1 MGTFNGEKVKT
12 AKTRKHRRR
21 IKPKYILPLILICL
35 LFVAC
40 IGAIV
45 YLVTDLIRDKK
56 NSLDMSEIDAPV
68 EGSATDYSYLLDFK
82 EDPWQK
88 QITFYYPGEIGG
100 KFGLYQKYD
109 DGTTNLICSMQYDN
123 GNKNALVSD
132 IPESGTRGTVQ
143 YVLNFGENGDFPI
156 PAAGETLTF
165 VMTADNISDPSLKG
179 RTISK
184 IVEVTKDSFSNL
196 VIKAELEDLGD
207 NRYKFTWNETA
218 GNAYIVQ
225 LKQKNGE
232 WGTFAE
238 LGADNLSFETG
249 HLKSYT
255 DYTFRI
261 AVMQLGE
268 IKNVTDEFD
277 IHTGISIT
285 YATVWPTKNLDLYS
299 DANRSRVIGTAY
311 LGKSYCVMDV
321 QGKMFHVYTPEGGG
335 YIDSDCCMVNLPDY
349 LGGMCNYDITNSYFS
364 NYMCHE
370 YEIKGVSGM
379 ITEGYEHVLL
389 SDGTFLVP
397 LLYPVTDKLITAS
410 NEVLADGM
418 RLKIYDSFRP
428 YIATRSIY
436 DITELQLDRVLP
448 AETMQRVKLPEYLVL
463 KDTGLMTARYTD
475 TELIKS
481 TIIKENEELAAIKAQ
496 LEYQQQLALMGLT
509 SDMMNP
515 DGAVDPE
522 TGVGE
527 SFQTYDEYMYLID
540 PEAITYRTA
549 MLDGRHP
556 LNNFLA
562 QNGSRHNLGVA
573 MDLTLEE
580 LNTGEEIYAQTR
592 IHDLTFNS
600 ELYRNNESAN
610 LLAKYMKDAGFH
622 DLTSEWWHFQDDEVK
637 DRLNPVSVRD
647 GVSVEGWKVDDNGVR
662 YRLADGTYST
672 GYLDIDGTTYF
683 FDEAG
688 YLSAP

>member
-1 MGTFNGEKVKT
+1 MGNFNGEKVKT
-12 AKTRKHRRR
+12 DSGRKRRRR
-21 IKPKYILPLILICL
+21 IKPKYILPLALIGV

-40 IGAIV
+40 IIAIG
-45 YLVTDLIRDKK
+45 YLVFQIISEKR
-56 NSLDMSEIDAPV
+56 NSLDMSQIEEPV
-68 EGSATDYSYLLDFK
+68 EVNGKDYSYLLDYK

-100 KFGLYQKYD
+100 KFGLYRKYD
-109 DGTTNLICSMQYDN
+109 DGTSDLICSMQYDN

-132 IPESGTRGTVQ
+132 IPENRGRGSVQ
-143 YVLNFGENGDFPI
+143 YVLNFGEGGDFPI
-156 PAAGETLTF
+156 PEPGETLTF
-165 VMTADNISDPSLKG
+165 VMTADNISDPALKG
-179 RTISK
+179 RTVSK
-184 IVEVTKDSFSNL
+184 IVNVTKDSFSNL
-196 VIKAELEDLGD
+196 VIKAEMEELGD
-207 NRYKFTWNETA
+207 NRYRFTWNETA
-218 GNAYIVQ
+218 ANAYIIQ
-225 LKQKNGE
+225 TKLKNGE

-238 LGADNLSFETG
+238 LGSDSLCFDTG
-249 HLKSYT
+249 HLKPYA

-261 AVMQLGE
+261 AVLQLGE
-268 IKNVTDEFD
+268 IKSVSDEFD
-277 IHTGISIT
+277 IHTDISMT

-299 DANRSRVIGTAY
+299 DSNKSQVVGTALY
-311 LGKSYCVMDV
+311 GKSYCVLDV
-321 QGKMFHVYTPEGGG
+321 EGTMLHVYTPEGGG
-335 YIDSDCCMVNLPDY
+335 YIDGNCCLVNLPEY
-349 LGGMCNYDITNSYFS
+349 IGEMCNYDITNSYFS

-397 LLYPVTDKLITAS
+397 LLYPVTDKLINAANAT
-410 NEVLADGM
+410 LADGF
-418 RLKIYDSFRP
+418 RIKIYDSFRP
-428 YIATRSIY
+428 YCATRSIY

-463 KDTGLMTARYTD
+463 MDTGLMTARYTD

-481 TIIKENEELAAIKAQ
+481 TLLKENEDLAAIKAQ
-496 LEYQQQLALMGLT
+496 LEYQAMLEAKGVGLET
-509 SDMMNP
+509 
-515 DGAVDPE
+515 VDSE

-527 SFQTYDEYMYLID
+527 SFVTYDEYAYLID

-573 MDLTLEE
+573 MDLTLEYAD
-580 LNTGEEIYAQTR
+580 TGEELYAQTR

-600 ELYRNNESAN
+600 ELYRNNETAD
-610 LLAKYMKDAGFH
+610 LIAKYLKGAGFH
-622 DLTSEWWHFQDDEVK
+622 DLSSEWWHFQDDEVK

-647 GVSVEGWKVDDNGVR
+647 GVSIEGWKVDDGGVK
-662 YRLADGTYST
+662 YRLADGTYAT
-672 GYLDIDGTTYF
+672 GGITIDGTEYF
-683 FDEAG
+683 FSDDG
-688 YLSAP
+688 YLSAPN